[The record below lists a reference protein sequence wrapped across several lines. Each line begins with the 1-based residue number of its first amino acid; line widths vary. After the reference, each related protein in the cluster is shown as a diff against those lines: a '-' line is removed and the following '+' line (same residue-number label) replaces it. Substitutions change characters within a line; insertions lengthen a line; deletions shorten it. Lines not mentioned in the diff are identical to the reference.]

1 MSGLGPAACWL
12 THKKIES
19 WSRMAKERVSAV
31 RRISED
37 RDRSRDSVS
46 SSPPTSASTSLTN
59 DSQDLTSS
67 MEVSWKWRRLVFC
80 WDF

>member
-19 WSRMAKERVSAV
+19 WSRIAKERVNAV

-37 RDRSRDSVS
+37 RDKSRDSVS

-67 MEVSWKWRRLVFC
+67 MEVRFIERFIS
-80 WDF
+80 